1 MTLERILSLSVL
13 AACIDYNPQRTGVE
27 EQVYE
32 EEETGKNRV
41 IEEPCT
47 YRDYFTINHV
57 PETCIDILAVVDTS
71 GSMTNDSE
79 NNEIEGVQAYLSTF
93 TQDRLGLYPSP
104 TMMVIST
111 AMNNQ
116 GYANTPVT
124 QETAETATWNLEETL
139 GTTEAPLETLLTY
152 VKSDHAAAWMR
163 EQCAISMMMFSD
175 EDDQS
180 YSTFSFDTEGDDA
193 AVDQFIDDIE
203 SIYDAETKEMYWT
216 ATINPSTEYLCDL
229 MVEVN
234 QVGYRAEQLA
244 AYYDGNINDLCSS
257 YDVWKDPQIPTIPE
271 PEEMGWRLTY
281 AAEPNAIAV
290 YIGSELATTACT
302 YSDGVVSYPYQENL
316 ENGTEIIITYE
327 IDKAMY
333 NDECP
338 R

>member
-27 EQVYE
+27 EPVYA
-32 EEETGKNRV
+32 EEETGTNRV

-47 YRDYFTINHV
+47 YRDYFTINHP

-79 NNEIEGVQAYLSTF
+79 NNEIEGVQTYLTTF
-93 TQDRLGLYPSP
+93 THNRLQSYPNP

-111 AMNNQ
+111 AA
-116 GYANTPVT
+116 GAYTNTPVT
-124 QETAETATWNLEETL
+124 ETTAQAATWVLEPAA
-139 GTTEAPLETLLTY
+139 GTVEAPLETLLTY
-152 VKSDHAAAWMR
+152 LKSEHAAAWMR

-193 AVDQFIDDIE
+193 AVDQFINDIE
-203 SIYDAETKEMYWT
+203 SIYNPETKEMYWT

-234 QVGYRAEQLA
+234 QIGYRAEQLA
-244 AYYDGNINDLCSS
+244 AYYNGNINDLCSS
-257 YDVWKDPQIPTIPE
+257 YDVWKDPEIPIIPE

-281 AAEPNAIAV
+281 AAEPDAITV
-290 YIGSELATTACT
+290 YVGNELARSACT
-302 YSDGVVSYPYQENL
+302 YNDGVVSYPYQENL
-316 ENGTEIIITYE
+316 ANGTEITITYE
-327 IDKAMY
+327 IDKRLY
-333 NDECP
+333 
-338 R
+338 